1 VMAGHRPFFRSQRTA
16 FAVGIAGFGLA
27 WWALYDA
34 FEARGQDTPRP
45 LRPFT
50 WW

>member
-1 VMAGHRPFFRSQRTA
+1 MSRRRPFFQQQHVA
-16 FAVGIAGFGLA
+16 FVVGIAAFGLA

-34 FEARGQDTPRP
+34 FEARGQDTPKA

>member
-1 VMAGHRPFFRSQRTA
+1 MRRPLFPSKE
-16 FAVGIAGFGLA
+16 IALTIGLGGFVLA
-27 WWALYDA
+27 WVALYDA
-34 FEARGQDTPRP
+34 FEARGQDTPRV